1 MAPRQPSSSASLN
14 DGNTVSRIYLI
25 RHGDRFDYANPQWL
39 ETAREN
45 GALVTDPPLS
55 ALGHRQ
61 ARETA
66 DYLAKITKKHT
77 ESNGTNDDESTTS
90 GGAQD
95 SGLSEAHAT
104 PDTPDKQVLPSAKDR
119 FAYFP
124 EVDSTHSSILNVTAT
139 PGFICPKTG
148 YPCEAFAGKYCQRL
162 EQFAR
167 LLEQEYHGKTIV
179 CFSHAA
185 SVALVAALLKCSMRE
200 LKFAPCGVYELQRVN
215 SGKWTM
221 VQSGESNE
229 DYVSENS
236 STTYPWGFSET
247 HFMERE
253 DVEKGEGYF
262 GSSEGI
268 DLDYFV
274 QSGASSSL

>member
-1 MAPRQPSSSASLN
+1 MLTTYSRAISYAT
-14 DGNTVSRIYLI
+14 NTK
-25 RHGDRFDYANPQWL
+25 
-39 ETAREN
+39 
-45 GALVTDPPLS
+45 
-55 ALGHRQ
+55 GHRQ

-77 ESNGTNDDESTTS
+77 ESNGTNDDESTTRGVHKILVS
-90 GGAQD
+90 PYLRVIQTAVPT
-95 SGLSEAHAT
+95 SNALNAKLCIETGLSEAHAT

-236 STTYPWGFSET
+236 PTTYPWGFSET